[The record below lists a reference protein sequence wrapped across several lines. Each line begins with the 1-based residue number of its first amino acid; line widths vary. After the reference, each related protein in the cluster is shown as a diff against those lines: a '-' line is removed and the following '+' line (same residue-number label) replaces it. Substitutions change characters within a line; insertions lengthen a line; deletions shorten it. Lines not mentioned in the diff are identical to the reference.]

1 MEDKPKRRGTASVLA
16 APWLWLAVS
25 LLGVAL
31 VTAAGPAEQSLGV
44 NVRIVYLHGAWVWAA
59 LAGLVAAGVCGA
71 LGLLTRRRSWYAWSA
86 ALGRSGLL
94 FWITY
99 LPISLW
105 AMQTNWNGLFL
116 AEPRWRLA
124 AIFAVSGLLLQTGLA
139 LLRRPAV
146 TALGNLAF
154 ISALLVML
162 RLTQDVLHPAS
173 PIFSSDSFRIR
184 VYFLLLLLLTLLAAW
199 QAAHWFMILEKRRT
213 P

>member
-1 MEDKPKRRGTASVLA
+1 MEDKLARRGTASVLT
-16 APWLWLAVS
+16 APWLWFLIS
-25 LLGVAL
+25 LVGIAL
-31 VTAAGPAEQSLGV
+31 VTGFGPAEQSLGV
-44 NVRIVYLHGAWVWAA
+44 NVRVVYLHGAWVWAA

-71 LGLLTRRRSWYAWSA
+71 LGLLSRRTNWYAWSA

-124 AIFAVSGLLLQTGLA
+124 AIFAVSGLLLQVGLA
-139 LLRRPAV
+139 LLHRLAV

-154 ISALLVML
+154 ICVLLVML
-162 RLTQDVLHPAS
+162 RATQDVLHPAS
-173 PIFSSDSFRIR
+173 PIFSSDSLRIR
-184 VYFLLLLLLTLLAAW
+184 VFFLLLLLLTLLAVW
-199 QAAHWFMILEKRRT
+199 QAARWFMALENRRT
-213 P
+213 A